1 MSRSIFKFNCFKSKD
16 GSEWVVIP
24 TSGRIVYK
32 EISFPVKQFSSATK
46 CASFIR
52 SRVLSGIVVLTPRPA
67 LVL

>member
-24 TSGRIVYK
+24 TSERIVYK
-32 EISFPVKQFSSATK
+32 EFSFPVKQFSSASK
-46 CASFIR
+46 CASFVR
-52 SRVLSGIVVLTPRPA
+52 SRVLSGFVVLTPLPV